1 MIFKNKKVL
10 SHLLLGILTIFVVIP
25 FLALAQP
32 GGGAS
37 TGTVGGGASTGT
49 GGAPVTGPIQIENP
63 FNCGPNCTLPDF
75 IKKVLNDIVLPIG
88 GVISVLMIVYSGFL
102 FVTAQGNE
110 SKITKAKDALLYACI
125 GAAIL
130 LGAIVISQAIGGT
143 INQLKA

>member
-1 MIFKNKKVL
+1 MNNYKTKK
-10 SHLLLGILTIFVVIP
+10 ILTNFFSIL
-25 FLALAQP
+25 FLLSPLLTLAQ
-32 GGGAS
+32 S
-37 TGTVGGGASTGT
+37 TNTPNPPSTNT
-49 GGAPVTGPIQIENP
+49 PNPPSSVTGPIQIENP